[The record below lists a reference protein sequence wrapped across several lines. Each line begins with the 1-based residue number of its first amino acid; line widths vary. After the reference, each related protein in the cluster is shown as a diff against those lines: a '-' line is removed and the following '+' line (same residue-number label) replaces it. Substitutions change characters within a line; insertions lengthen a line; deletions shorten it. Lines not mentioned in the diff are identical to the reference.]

1 MNLNS
6 SDLENLKKTILYRGC
21 YRGTREND
29 FLIKEF
35 INFIFDFVQKNEN
48 SDFLLMELNSFVSKD
63 DQEILNLIKN
73 LTNFKKKST
82 KIEDIFL
89 DFYNKKLK

>member
-6 SDLENLKKTILYRGC
+6 DITNLKKTILYRGC

-35 INFIFDFVQKNEN
+35 INFVFDFVSKNEN
-48 SDFLLMELNSFVSKD
+48 FEFLLTELNLFVLKD
-63 DQEILNLIKN
+63 DQEILNIIKN
-73 LTNFKKKST
+73 YRNFKKKST
-82 KIEDIFL
+82 KIEYMFL
-89 DFYNKKLK
+89 NFYNKKLQ